1 MSRSRTNYTDDEK
14 KAFVKAWMASR
25 MPKSRWHKEQ
35 VEAGN
40 IEGHYN
46 AFDQWV
52 KLWQNELFDEAP
64 AQPSTAPA
72 GGQEMGKH
80 FRSAYK
86 AGTQS
91 VMGGVGKNPSLLAE
105 FQQTLLPDD
114 VQAKYIAF
122 LEAKVSGLT
131 NELEALQ
138 EENAQ
143 LHTRLEALEAP
154 EAQQENE

>member
-1 MSRSRTNYTDDEK
+1 MARTNYTDDQK
-14 KAFVKAWMASR
+14 KAFVSAWLASR

-35 VEAGN
+35 VAAGN

-52 KLWQNELFDEAP
+52 KLWQGELEGQVP
-64 AQPSTAPA
+64 AQPQAQAPA
-72 GGQEMGKH
+72 GGHQVA
-80 FRSAYK
+80 RTTRTSSPNAL
-86 AGTQS
+86 S
-91 VMGGVGKNPSLLAE
+91 NVGRNSSLLAE
-105 FQQTLLPDD
+105 FQQTLLPED

-131 NELEALQ
+131 AELEALQ

>member
-1 MSRSRTNYTDDEK
+1 MARTNYTDDQK

-35 VEAGN
+35 VAAGN

-52 KLWQNELFDEAP
+52 KLWQNELFDEVP
-64 AQPSTAPA
+64 PQPQAQAPA
-72 GGQEMGKH
+72 GGH
-80 FRSAYK
+80 HVARTIRSSSPIAL
-86 AGTQS
+86 S
-91 VMGGVGKNPSLLAE
+91 NVGRNSSLLAE
-105 FQQTLLPDD
+105 FQQTLLPED

-131 NELEALQ
+131 AELEALQ